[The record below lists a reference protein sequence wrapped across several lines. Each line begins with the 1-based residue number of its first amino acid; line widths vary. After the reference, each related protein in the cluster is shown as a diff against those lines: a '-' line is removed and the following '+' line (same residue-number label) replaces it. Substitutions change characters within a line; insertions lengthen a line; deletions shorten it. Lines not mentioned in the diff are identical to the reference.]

1 MLARDGITRSFATA
15 CAMLLW
21 ASVGCKHDASKSQEG
36 DAGANGAVD
45 AGVPLSAATGTI
57 ERDAAPIETPREA
70 LRRAVS
76 SGDWPAAARLFE
88 SLPADAKAR
97 PELRYLGAR
106 IAVEQ
111 SKDAEALALLEGL
124 EATLPLLSEAIG
136 LLRADVQSR
145 IGPFAAAAEVLSRQ
159 RDARSLLK
167 AALAYERAGKPDEV
181 LRACGL
187 LLRDAHR
194 SKAEETQAR
203 WLRLQHTPVS
213 GSQDDARWLY
223 VHAPETPGGAAA
235 ASRLGQKPDLDG
247 DAWLARALALA
258 EAGKLDEARSAAD
271 RVPQDHKKRASCP
284 RGEVLYKA
292 KTAYNEAFQA
302 YGACAADPGPN
313 QAEYAFLAARALSR
327 ADQDDKAIAAFA
339 RVESRFPKSPFA
351 EQASFLAA
359 RLHLLHGKWKEAAR
373 AFDEAE
379 RRYPRPKNPE
389 ERTRGRALAHLLDK
403 DPRTARRLFEDLA
416 GSRDP
421 LESARAATMAALAAL
436 EDGERL
442 FAIGRWTDIARNHP
456 LTWPALVARAHLTAL
471 NAPLPPAIEL
481 GDPRAVADPPLTVRL
496 PSPVDLLHDLGLDDD
511 AERALVSRESLLVA
525 DAATRARS
533 TELACQAYGA
543 LDRGERR
550 HELVPQIPK
559 DMLASAPGA
568 RNGWAWHCAYPEP
581 FAPIVAAAGQEGG
594 VTPALTYAIM
604 RAESSYR
611 PAVLSPVGAVGLLQ
625 LMPETARKV
634 SKDVPLDGDVVAK
647 LKNPRLNIQLGVR
660 FLHDLQRSLKSDA
673 LAAAAYNAGSEA
685 VGRWAKRLRG
695 IDLDV
700 FVELIPYGET
710 RVYVARVMGN
720 LARYGYLQAGESG
733 VPALSLALPDVDD

>member
-1 MLARDGITRSFATA
+1 MLASHGITRAAA
-15 CAMLLW
+15 CVVLLW
-21 ASVGCKHDASKSQEG
+21 AALACKRDAARNLAG
-36 DAGANGAVD
+36 DAGDGTHAEG
-45 AGVPLSAATGTI
+45 GPPPPAATGI
-57 ERDAAPIETPREA
+57 GGPDAGPGESSREA
-70 LRRAVS
+70 LRRSVS
-76 SGDWPAAARLFE
+76 SGDWASAGRLFAA
-88 SLPADAKAR
+88 LPPDTKGR

-111 SKDAEALALLEGL
+111 SKDAEALGLLEGL
-124 EATLPLLSEAIG
+124 EATLPLLSDAIAT
-136 LLRADVQSR
+136 LRAEVQSR
-145 IGPFAAAAEVLSRQ
+145 IGPFAAAAEVLARQ
-159 RDARSLLK
+159 RDARGLLK
-167 AALAYERAGKPDEV
+167 AALAFERAGKTDEV
-181 LRACGL
+181 LRVTSQ
-187 LLRDAHR
+187 LLRDAR
-194 SKAEETQAR
+194 RTRAEEIQAR
-203 WLRLQHTPVS
+203 SLRLQYTPTS
-213 GSQDDARWLY
+213 AAQDDARWLY
-223 VHAPETPGGAAA
+223 VHAPETPGGTAA
-235 ASRLGQKPDLDG
+235 ASRLGPKPDLDG
-247 DAWLARALALA
+247 DAWLARALAFA

-292 KTAYNEAFQA
+292 KTAYTEAFQA

-339 RVESRFPKSPFA
+339 RVESRFPRSPFA

-373 AFDEAE
+373 AFDEAY

-389 ERTRGRALAHLLDK
+389 ERTRDRALAHLLDK

-421 LESARAATMAALAAL
+421 LESARAAMMAALAAL

-442 FAIGRWTDIARNHP
+442 FAIGRWTDIARNYP

-471 NAPLPPAIEL
+471 KAPLPPTIEY
-481 GDPRAVADPPLTVRL
+481 GDPRALPDPPLTVRL

-525 DAATRARS
+525 DAAARARS
-533 TELACQAYGA
+533 TELTCQAYGA

-550 HELVPQIPK
+550 HELVPQLPK
-559 DMLASAPGA
+559 DMLATAPGP

-581 FAPIVAAAGQEGG
+581 FAPIVAQAGQEYG
-594 VTPALTYAIM
+594 VAPALTYAIM

-625 LMPETARKV
+625 LMPDTARKV
-634 SKDVPLDGDVVAK
+634 SKDAPLDGDVVAK

-660 FLHDLQRSLKSDA
+660 FLHDLQRTLKSDA

-685 VGRWAKRLRG
+685 VGRWAKRLHG

-733 VPALSLALPDVDD
+733 VPALSLPLPDVDD

>member
-1 MLARDGITRSFATA
+1 MIAGHGITRSLAAA

-21 ASVGCKHDASKSQEG
+21 TSAGCKHDAAKNQES
-36 DAGANGAVD
+36 DAGGAE
-45 AGVPLSAATGTI
+45 AGLPLSAATGVTGA
-57 ERDAAPIETPREA
+57 DAGHGENPREA
-70 LRRAVS
+70 LRTAVS
-76 SGDWPAAARLFE
+76 SSDWPGAARLFE
-88 SLPADAKAR
+88 GLPAETKAR

-111 SKDAEALALLEGL
+111 NKDAEALGLLEGL
-124 EATLPLLSEAIG
+124 EATLPLLSDAIA

-145 IGPFAAAAEVLSRQ
+145 IGPYAAAGEILSRQ

-167 AALAYERAGKPDEV
+167 AALAFERAGKPDEV
-181 LRACGL
+181 VRVTSQ
-187 LLRDAHR
+187 LLRDAKR
-194 SKAEETQAR
+194 SKAEETHAR
-203 WLRLQHTPVS
+203 SLRLQYTPAS

-235 ASRLGQKPDLDG
+235 AARLGPKPDLDG
-247 DAWLARALALA
+247 EAWLTRALAFA

-284 RGEVLYKA
+284 RGDVLYKA
-292 KTAYNEAFQA
+292 KTAYTEAFQA

-313 QAEYAFLAARALSR
+313 QAEYAFLSARALSR

-373 AFDEAE
+373 AFDEAD

-389 ERTRGRALAHLLDK
+389 ERTRDRALAHLLDK

-421 LESARAATMAALAAL
+421 LESARAAMMAALAAL

-442 FAIGRWTDIARNHP
+442 FAIGRWTDIARNYP

-471 NAPLPPAIEL
+471 KAPLPPTIET
-481 GDPRAVADPPLTVRL
+481 GDPRAVADAPLLVRL

-511 AERALVSRESLLVA
+511 AERALVSRESLLVEG
-525 DAATRARS
+525 ATARARS
-533 TELACQAYGA
+533 TELTCQAYGT

-550 HELVPQIPK
+550 HELVPQLPK
-559 DMLASAPGA
+559 DMLASAPGP

-581 FAPIVAAAGQEGG
+581 FSPIVTAAGQEHG
-594 VTPALTYAIM
+594 VAPALTYAIM

-625 LMPETARKV
+625 LMPDTARKV
-634 SKDVPLDGDVVAK
+634 SKDVPLDGDVVGK

-660 FLHDLQRSLKSDA
+660 FLHDLQRTLKSDA

-685 VGRWAKRLRG
+685 VGRWAKRLHG

-733 VPALSLALPDVDD
+733 VPALSLPLPDVDD